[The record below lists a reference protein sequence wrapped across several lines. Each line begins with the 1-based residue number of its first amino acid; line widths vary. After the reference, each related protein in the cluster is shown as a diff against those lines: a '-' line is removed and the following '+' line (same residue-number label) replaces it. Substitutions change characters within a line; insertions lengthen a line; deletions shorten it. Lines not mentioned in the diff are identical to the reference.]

1 MSGKTIILYTT
12 LMLFSVLSK
21 DSVQAQTRTTRLNDV
36 GIELL
41 GPSSVLLGTSLLGS
55 VYYQRMITSRV
66 GLQVG
71 FTHPP
76 WVSSSKSET
85 KRTALGGKLYLPDLG
100 TGSPFATG
108 GIVLRRNSN
117 EELDPV
123 ETEPFPYVGLGYEV
137 RPNDRFV
144 FRAALYALLFSE
156 EFVLRSSESI
166 LPPMR
171 VTVWPGIYFGYA
183 F

>member
-1 MSGKTIILYTT
+1 MSGKIILLCTT

-21 DSVQAQTRTTRLNDV
+21 DSVQAQTRTTRRNDV

-41 GPSSVLLGTSLLGS
+41 GKTRLYSLS
-55 VYYQRMITSRV
+55 YQRMITSRV

-108 GIVLRRNSN
+108 GIVLKRNSD
-117 EELDPV
+117 EAIDPV
-123 ETEPFPYVGLGYEV
+123 ETEDFLYVGLGYEV
-137 RPNDRFV
+137 RYSGGFFV
-144 FRAALYALLFSE
+144 RATVYALFFSE
-156 EFVLRSSESI
+156 EYVLRHSDDI
-166 LPPMR
+166 FPPQR
-171 VTVWPGIYFGYA
+171 VTVWPGFYFGYA